1 MRTNSRGSCSTA
13 PAFINGP
20 NDIVGLMDESG
31 VRVVEYIYKKSPKS
45 IIARK
50 CFDDVGLKVED
61 DFNKVRVKTSFHR
74 RLHTNIYY
82 GLINTGVLIAYAIG
96 RDKDSKANNIKAFVG
111 TVSNILSSRSRS
123 LKW

>member
-1 MRTNSRGSCSTA
+1 MF
-13 PAFINGP
+13 FIYGQ

-45 IIARK
+45 AIARK

-82 GLINTGVLIAYAIG
+82 GLINTGVLIAYALG
-96 RDKDSKANNIKAFVG
+96 RDRDSKANNIKAFVG

>member
-1 MRTNSRGSCSTA
+1 MF
-13 PAFINGP
+13 FIYGQNA
-20 NDIVGLMDESG
+20 IVGLIDESG

-45 IIARK
+45 AIARK

-82 GLINTGVLIAYAIG
+82 GLINTGVLIAYALG
-96 RDKDSKANNIKAFVG
+96 SDKDSKANNIKAFVG

-123 LKW
+123 LK

>member
-82 GLINTGVLIAYAIG
+82 GLINTGVLIAYATG
-96 RDKDSKANNIKAFVG
+96 RDKDSKAKNIKAFVG
-111 TVSNILSSRSRS
+111 AVGGILMLRE
-123 LKW
+123 

>member
-1 MRTNSRGSCSTA
+1 MRSACARNAKSY
-13 PAFINGP
+13 NGTEYYYLRNGQ

-82 GLINTGVLIAYAIG
+82 GLINTGVLIAYALG
-96 RDKDSKANNIKAFVG
+96 RDKDSKAKNIKAFVG
-111 TVSNILSSRSRS
+111 AVGGILMSRE
-123 LKW
+123 

>member
-45 IIARK
+45 AIARK

-82 GLINTGVLIAYAIG
+82 GLINTGVLIAYALG
-96 RDKDSKANNIKAFVG
+96 RDRDSKANNIKAFVG

>member
-82 GLINTGVLIAYAIG
+82 GLINTGVLIAYALG
-96 RDKDSKANNIKAFVG
+96 RDKDSKAKNIKAFVG
-111 TVSNILSSRSRS
+111 AVGGILMLRE
-123 LKW
+123 